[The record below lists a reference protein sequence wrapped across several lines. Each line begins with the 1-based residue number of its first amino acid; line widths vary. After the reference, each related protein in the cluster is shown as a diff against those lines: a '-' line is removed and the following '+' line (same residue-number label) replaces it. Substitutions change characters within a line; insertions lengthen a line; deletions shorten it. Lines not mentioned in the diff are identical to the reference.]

1 LVYAGVTQVNT
12 CIPDGVPRTA
22 NVPLTFRSDAA
33 TSAPAGI
40 DLQPP
45 PVTHDRH

>member
-22 NVPLTFRSDAA
+22 NVPLTFRSGAA

-45 PVTHDRH
+45 R